1 MFPILKNKKDIENMK
16 KKGEKFK
23 IIREVKIKGE
33 IFYEIKYENSIL
45 L

>member
-23 IIREVKIKGE
+23 IIRKIKIKNE